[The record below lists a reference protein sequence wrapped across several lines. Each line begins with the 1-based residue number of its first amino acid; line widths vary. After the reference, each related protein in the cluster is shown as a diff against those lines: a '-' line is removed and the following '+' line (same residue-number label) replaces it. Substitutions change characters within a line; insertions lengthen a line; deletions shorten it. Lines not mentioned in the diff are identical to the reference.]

1 MANSKYLHNSLDTQ
15 QEVWSWIPG
24 YKNLYAVSN
33 EGRVYSTR
41 SCRCLNPKLSRAG
54 YLRVNF
60 AVGGVMRTFSVH
72 RLVANAFVPN
82 PDGKP
87 TVNHLN
93 EVKTDNRAE
102 NLEWATMREQNVYG
116 TRIQRA
122 VANTDWQKRS
132 RKMDYQAIA
141 SKHDYFNMQKKQM
154 KPVHQLDMHGSFIA
168 QFPSLAAAARAV
180 GASPGGI
187 CSCLKKQRR
196 SADGFR
202 WAYA

>member
-1 MANSKYLHNSLDTQ
+1 M
-15 QEVWSWIPG
+15 WRWIPG
-24 YKNLYAVSN
+24 YKNVYAISS
-33 EGRVYSTR
+33 ESRVYSTR
-41 SCRCLNPKLSRAG
+41 SCRCLKPILSRAG
-54 YLRVNF
+54 YLRVHL
-60 AVGGVMRTFSVH
+60 AVNGIVRTFSVH
-72 RLVANAFVPN
+72 RLVAHAFVPN

-93 EVKTDNRAE
+93 EVKTDNRAK
-102 NLEWATMREQNVYG
+102 NLEWATIREQNVYG

-132 RKMDYQAIA
+132 RKMDYHAIA
-141 SKHDYFNMQKKQM
+141 SKHDYATMQKKQM

-180 GASPGGI
+180 GVSTGGI

-196 SADGFR
+196 SAGGFR